1 MYNEWI
7 FGPLPSGTNGP
18 MKLPLSGG
26 QYVWTVFPKFDSQD
40 FSEILREGAI
50 IMVKFDRAKFFRK
63 ILIFVKKPENVL

>member
-1 MYNEWI
+1 
-7 FGPLPSGTNGP
+7 

-26 QYVWTVFPKFDSQD
+26 QYVSEQFFPNLTQD